1 MTALSV
7 FARKSSGKMLIFAI
21 VGILVLLAG
30 GGFAYMKL
38 GKGKGKGAKAKV
50 EKPTVLVPLEEFV
63 VNLAD
68 TEQARYIKIQV
79 TLEVES
85 EKKGETMEEDKPR
98 LRDAII
104 FVLGQKSYNE
114 LLSTSGKTRLKE
126 DIRVACNRGLD
137 RDVVKEVLFTDF
149 AMQ

>member
-1 MTALSV
+1 
-7 FARKSSGKMLIFAI
+7 
-21 VGILVLLAG
+21 
-30 GGFAYMKL
+30 
-38 GKGKGKGAKAKV
+38 
-50 EKPTVLVPLEEFV
+50 
-63 VNLAD
+63 
-68 TEQARYIKIQV
+68 V

-85 EKKGETMEEDKPR
+85 EKKGEGAMEEEKPR

-104 FVLGQKSYNE
+104 FVLGQKSYND

-126 DIRVACNRGLD
+126 DIRVACNGGLG